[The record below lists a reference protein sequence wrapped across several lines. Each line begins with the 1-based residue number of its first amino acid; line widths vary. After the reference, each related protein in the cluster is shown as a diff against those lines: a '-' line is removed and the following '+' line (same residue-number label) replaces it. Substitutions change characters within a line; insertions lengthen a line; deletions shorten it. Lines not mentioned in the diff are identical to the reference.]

1 MTLVVLT
8 VNNPMYS
15 ITDPWARLQHVMVGT
30 CHTHLN
36 LPWIQDSFTRTA
48 LEKILL
54 ETQEDLDSLASWLT
68 TVGCKVSRPKTDS
81 TNLIKR
87 PTISPRDDV
96 LVVDDRLFVDVPT
109 ISGSNVHYF
118 GDRLCVSRDV
128 DPAVAAR
135 LFPDYEI
142 IRFYQTGHV
151 DGWFSIPTPG
161 LLVSGIDHQRPD
173 LMKMFYKTYFADH
186 EVVYVSE
193 TLAKADWGL
202 NRTHQ
207 TWTSHGD
214 PALSNFLDQYLS
226 SWTGTPEE
234 TVFEINML
242 ILDQHNAVA
251 NCIDDTVLTAL
262 QRYGVT
268 SHIVPFR
275 HAAFWDCGIHCATA
289 DLQRK
294 SESPETL
301 ASNHRN

>member
-1 MTLVVLT
+1 
-8 VNNPMYS
+8 MYS
-15 ITDPWARLQHVMVGT
+15 ITDPWARLQQVMVGT

-36 LPWIQDSFTRTA
+36 LPWIIDSSARTA

-54 ETQEDLDSLASWLT
+54 ETQEDLDSLANWLT
-68 TVGCKVSRPKTDS
+68 QQGCTVSRPKVDS
-81 TNLIKR
+81 TKLTKR
-87 PTISPRDDV
+87 PTISPRDDI
-96 LVVDDRLFVDVPT
+96 LVVDNRLFVDVDT
-109 ISGSNVHYF
+109 INGSNIHYF

-135 LFPDYEI
+135 LFPDYKI

-151 DGWFSIPTPG
+151 DGWFTIPTPG
-161 LLVSGIDHQRPD
+161 LIVSGIDHQRPD

-207 TWTSHGD
+207 TWTSHAD
-214 PALSNFLDQYLS
+214 SALSNFLDQYLS

-234 TVFEINML
+234 TIFEINML
-242 ILDQHNAVA
+242 ILDRHNVAV

-262 QRYGVT
+262 QRYSVT
-268 SHIVPFR
+268 AHIVPFR

-301 ASNHRN
+301 ASTHRN

>member
-1 MTLVVLT
+1 
-8 VNNPMYS
+8 MYS
-15 ITDPWARLQHVMVGT
+15 ITDPWARLQQVMVGT

-36 LPWIQDSFTRTA
+36 LPWIQDSFARAA

-54 ETQEDLDSLASWLT
+54 ETQEDLDGLANWLT
-68 TVGCKVSRPKTDS
+68 TNGCKVSRPKADS

-87 PTISPRDDV
+87 PTISPRDDI
-96 LVVDDRLFVDVPT
+96 LVVDNRLFVDVPT
-109 ISGSNVHYF
+109 ISGSNIHYF

-135 LFPDYEI
+135 LFPNYNI
-142 IRFYQTGHV
+142 IRYYLSGHV
-151 DGWFSIPTPG
+151 DGWFTIPTPG
-161 LLVSGIDHQRPD
+161 LIVSGIDHQRPD

-242 ILDQHNAVA
+242 ILDRRNVVV
-251 NCIDDTVLTAL
+251 NCIDDTVLKAL
-262 QRYGVT
+262 QRYGVMA
-268 SHIVPFR
+268 HIVPFR

>member
-1 MTLVVLT
+1 
-8 VNNPMYS
+8 MYS

-36 LPWIQDSFTRTA
+36 LPWIQDSFTRST
-48 LEKILL
+48 LEKILR

-68 TVGCKVSRPKTDS
+68 TSGCKVSRPKADS
-81 TNLIKR
+81 TNLTKR
-87 PTISPRDDV
+87 PTISPRDDI
-96 LVVDDRLFVDVPT
+96 LVVDDRLFVDVPN
-109 ISGSNVHYF
+109 INGSNIHYF

-128 DPAVAAR
+128 DPAVTAR
-135 LFPDYEI
+135 LFPNYNI
-142 IRFYQTGHV
+142 IRYYLTGHV

-161 LLVSGIDHQRPD
+161 LIVSGIDHQRPD

-214 PALSNFLDQYLS
+214 LALSNFLDQYLS

-234 TVFEINML
+234 TIFEINML
-242 ILDQHNAVA
+242 ILDRHNVVT
-251 NCIDDTVLTAL
+251 NCVDDIVLTAL

-294 SESPETL
+294 CESPTTL
-301 ASNHRN
+301 ASTHCN